1 MRPYA
6 TAAVHYAVGDRRAT
20 NLDFGISLA
29 AANVRARSG
38 HPGQPVPNYYC
49 EYPVK
54 PVRRAGGEP
63 GDPVRVISCRLAAVR
78 EPETAP
84 AEQLDNDFYQHPL
97 AYFARMR
104 EEGPVTPVLM
114 PYGDRVWMVT
124 RYADVRAALADP
136 RLYKD
141 WAGKLAGPDWV
152 PNEVTSY
159 LSAHLLNADP
169 PDHTRLRKL
178 VTKAF
183 TSRRVAGLR
192 PRVEAITASL
202 LDAVAARFAAGEAV
216 DLIEAFAFPLPVTV
230 ICELLGVPAR
240 DQDQF
245 REWSHATV
253 TSEPGAFRGAGAAIF
268 RYFTTLVAAK
278 RTALADGTGP
288 ADDMVSA
295 LIDARDSG
303 DSLDERELIA
313 MLFLL
318 LIAGHE
324 TTTNLIA
331 SGTLALLA
339 SPGEFARL
347 RADPSL
353 LPGATEE
360 LLRYANPL
368 NHATERF
375 TLEPVEI
382 GGVTIPAR
390 EWVVLATSSANHDPG
405 RFPGADRLDVGRDAG
420 GHMAFGH
427 GIHYCLGAPL
437 ARLEGEV
444 AFGALLSRF
453 PGLSLAADPSSLR
466 WRRSSLIH
474 GLETLPVRLR

>member
-1 MRPYA
+1 V
-6 TAAVHYAVGDRRAT
+6 TESAAPSA
-20 NLDFGISLA
+20 
-29 AANVRARSG
+29 
-38 HPGQPVPNYYC
+38 Q
-49 EYPVK
+49 
-54 PVRRAGGEP
+54 
-63 GDPVRVISCRLAAVR
+63 
-78 EPETAP
+78 
-84 AEQLDNDFYQHPL
+84 QLGADYFQDPL
-97 AYFARMR
+97 AYFSRLR
-104 EEGPVTPVLM
+104 EEGPVRPAVL
-114 PYGDRVWMVT
+114 PHGDRVWLVT

-136 RLYKD
+136 RLHKD
-141 WAGKLAGPDWV
+141 WAGKLTGPDWV
-152 PNEVTSY
+152 PDEMTAY
-159 LSAHLLNADP
+159 LNTHMLNADP

-178 VTKAF
+178 VSKGF
-183 TSRRVAGLR
+183 TARRVAGLR

-202 LDAVAARFAAGEAV
+202 LDAAGPRLAAGDTV

-253 TSEPGAFRGAGAAIF
+253 DSEGGAFREAGAAMF
-268 RYFTTLVAAK
+268 RYFTELVAAK
-278 RTALADGTGP
+278 RREP

-295 LIDARDSG
+295 LIEARDSG

-331 SGTLALLA
+331 SGTLALLMN
-339 SPGEFARL
+339 PGEAARL
-347 RADPSL
+347 RSDPAL
-353 LPGATEE
+353 LPGAVEE

-375 TLEPVEI
+375 TLEPLEI

-390 EWVVLATSSANHDPG
+390 EWVVLATSSANRDPA
-405 RFPGADRLDVGRDAG
+405 RFPDPDQLDVGRDAG
-420 GHMAFGH
+420 GHVAFGH

-437 ARLEGEV
+437 ARLEGEI
-444 AFGALLSRF
+444 AFSALLSRF
-453 PGLSLAADPSSLR
+453 PGLSLAANPSSLR
-466 WRRSSLIH
+466 WRHSSLIR